1 MRKFTIILLS
11 LSLFAGLS
19 VSGQNIPNGDFETW
33 TTNASG
39 GVVPEHWTAVHNTS
53 DHQDVFKAGPGYE
66 SEYAAELKVVSIG
79 GSIEAAIL
87 NYDNIEVNE
96 RFLYLTGYFKGSP
109 VENDS
114 LFVFLHMWKD
124 DNTIGEGS
132 IIISEEQAGFT
143 KFTIPIHYTSEEIP
157 TSAQIEIMS
166 GNKFP
171 DAHEGTTYTID
182 NLNLTDV
189 AGINGPQASL
199 SFLGAAYPS
208 PASQQIN
215 IPFELRQ
222 PENVSVNIFNIQGQM
237 VYSMKD
243 KRYMQGANEVNIS
256 IGNFSPGVYHYTIG
270 LTDKMAGTGTFV
282 VK

>member
-1 MRKFTIILLS
+1 MKKFTIILLS
-11 LSLFAGLS
+11 LSLFAGLL
-19 VSGQNIPNGDFETW
+19 VSGQNVPNGDFETW

-39 GVVPEHWTAVHNTS
+39 GVTPEHWTAVHNTS
-53 DHQDVFKAGPGYE
+53 DQQDVFKAGPGYE
-66 SEYAAELKVVSIG
+66 SEFAAELKVVNIG
-79 GSIEAAIL
+79 GSVEASLL
-87 NYDNIEVNE
+87 NYDNIEVNK

-109 VENDS
+109 VGNDS
-114 LFVFLHMWKD
+114 LFIYLYMWKD
-124 DNTIGEGS
+124 GNTIGEGS
-132 IIISEEQAGFT
+132 VILSEEQSSFT

-189 AGINGPQASL
+189 AGISDPQASL
-199 SFLGAAYPS
+199 LFSGVAYPS

-222 PENVSVNIFNIQGQM
+222 PESVSVSVFNMQGQM
-237 VYSMKD
+237 VYAMKD
-243 KRYMQGANEVNIS
+243 KKFIQGTSEVNIS
-256 IGNFSPGVYHYTIG
+256 VSEFTPGVYHYTMN
-270 LTDKMAGTGTFV
+270 LAGGIAATGTFIV
-282 VK
+282 N